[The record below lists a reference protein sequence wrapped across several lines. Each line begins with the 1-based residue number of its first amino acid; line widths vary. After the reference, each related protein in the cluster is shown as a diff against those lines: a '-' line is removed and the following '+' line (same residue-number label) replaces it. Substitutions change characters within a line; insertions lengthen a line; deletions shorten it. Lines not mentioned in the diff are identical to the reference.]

1 MDVINIF
8 FSSQPIFS
16 FNVFRDAA
24 DVGGEVDDKERDI
37 KRGGSVLFEVDVSLQ
52 GSRKII
58 QYVLVSITAII
69 NLENDKDIAKMK

>member
-37 KRGGSVLFEVDVSLQ
+37 KRGGSVLFEVEVSLQ
-52 GSRKII
+52 GSRKIV

-69 NLENDKDIAKMK
+69 NLENVKDITKM

>member
-1 MDVINIF
+1 M
-8 FSSQPIFS
+8 
-16 FNVFRDAA
+16 
-24 DVGGEVDDKERDI
+24 DDKERDI

-69 NLENDKDIAKMK
+69 NLENVYDIFFYHIFNLILLKCKGAKFVCMI

>member
-52 GSRKII
+52 GSRKFI
-58 QYVLVSITAII
+58 QYLLVSITAIM
-69 NLENDKDIAKMK
+69 NLENVKDIAEM

>member
-1 MDVINIF
+1 MAGQLFNKKIECTIQDNILDVINIF

-37 KRGGSVLFEVDVSLQ
+37 KRGGSVLFEVKMFLCKDQ
-52 GSRKII
+52 
-58 QYVLVSITAII
+58 
-69 NLENDKDIAKMK
+69 ENSFNIY